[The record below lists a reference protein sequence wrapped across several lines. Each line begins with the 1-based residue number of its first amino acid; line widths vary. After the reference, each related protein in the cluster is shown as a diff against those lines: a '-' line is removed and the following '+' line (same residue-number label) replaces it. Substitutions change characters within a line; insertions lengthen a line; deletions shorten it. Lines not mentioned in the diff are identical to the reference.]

1 MATGICAD
9 GGGTTSSTAMSAEE
23 FDTDHLA
30 TSQAVVAKR
39 YAHGAWSEQPD
50 QIAEEV
56 PLALIYNGI
65 AHAVML
71 GTPADLADFALG
83 FSLTEGLIHHAKDLR
98 DMEVVKSELGLELY
112 IDIAAEAFHGFKAS
126 RRQMAGRTGCGLC
139 GQETLEQ
146 AIRPILKV
154 ANTLRI
160 QPQALER
167 ALSQLPEWQTLH
179 QTTGGVH
186 AAAWADVE
194 GNIQFLREDVGR
206 HNALDKLLGAL
217 FKQSID
223 TRQGFLLL
231 TSRAS
236 HELVYKAAFAG
247 IELIAAVSAPTTLAL
262 RHAEEA
268 GLTLVGWVRKG
279 GFSVYS
285 GGGRFL

>member
-1 MATGICAD
+1 MATGIRAD
-9 GGGTTSSTAMSAEE
+9 GGGTTSSAAMNGSE
-23 FDTDHLA
+23 FDTDNLA
-30 TSQAVVAKR
+30 TSQPVVAKR
-39 YAHGAWSEQPD
+39 YAQGDWNEQPD

-71 GTPADLADFALG
+71 GTPADLEDFALG

-98 DMEVVKSELGLELY
+98 DMEVVKSALGLELY
-112 IDIAAEAFHGFKAS
+112 IDIAAEAFYGFKAS

-146 AIRPILKV
+146 AIRPIPKV

-167 ALSQLPEWQTLH
+167 ALSQLPNWQTLH

-194 GNIQFLREDVGR
+194 GDIQYLREDVGR

-217 FKQSID
+217 FKSSVD

-285 GGGRFL
+285 GGRRF

>member
-1 MATGICAD
+1 MNPI
-9 GGGTTSSTAMSAEE
+9 SA
-23 FDTDHLA
+23 DTDNDNLA
-30 TSQAVVAKR
+30 TSQAVVARR
-39 YAHGAWSEQPD
+39 YAQGAWSEQPD
-50 QIAEEV
+50 RIAEEV

-83 FSLTEGLIHHAKDLR
+83 FSLTEGIISQAKHLR
-98 DMEVVKSELGLELY
+98 DIEVLASDLGLEIYLE
-112 IDIAAEAFHGFKAS
+112 IAAESFQGFKAS

-139 GQETLEQ
+139 GQESLQQ
-146 AIRPILKV
+146 AIRPIPKV
-154 ANTLRI
+154 GQQLRI
-160 QPQALER
+160 QPKALEQ
-167 ALSQLPEWQTLH
+167 ALSQLPNWQTLH

-186 AAAWADVE
+186 AAAWADTA
-194 GNIQFLREDVGR
+194 GNIQYLREDVGR

-217 FKQSID
+217 FKANINTQ
-223 TRQGFLLL
+223 QGFLLL

-247 IELIAAVSAPTTLAL
+247 IELIAAVSAPTSLAL
-262 RHAEEA
+262 KHAETA

-285 GGGRFL
+285 GWERCNARFFSV